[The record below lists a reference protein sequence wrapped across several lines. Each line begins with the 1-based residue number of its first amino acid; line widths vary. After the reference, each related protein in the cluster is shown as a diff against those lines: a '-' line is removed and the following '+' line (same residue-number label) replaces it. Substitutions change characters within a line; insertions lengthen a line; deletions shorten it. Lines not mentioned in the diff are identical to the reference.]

1 MSVVDVNTHSLVTVN
16 DEVVIVNS
24 AYEGNAV
31 LFVRSLTTSATVEV
45 SSGLGLEFLGAAS
58 SFNLPGLGVTI
69 RIDYPIG
76 ATTTDRVS
84 KLSVTNGQVAV
95 SIVSPSEVRSYLTVQ
110 QG

>member
-31 LFVRSLTTSATVEV
+31 IFIRSLTTSADVEI
-45 SSGLGLEFLGAAS
+45 SSGIGLEYLGATTP
-58 SFNLPGLGVTI
+58 FNLPGIGVTI
-69 RIDYPIG
+69 RIDYPVG
-76 ATTTDRVS
+76 AATIDKVS
-84 KLSVTNGQVAV
+84 KLSVTKGQVAV

-110 QG
+110 RG